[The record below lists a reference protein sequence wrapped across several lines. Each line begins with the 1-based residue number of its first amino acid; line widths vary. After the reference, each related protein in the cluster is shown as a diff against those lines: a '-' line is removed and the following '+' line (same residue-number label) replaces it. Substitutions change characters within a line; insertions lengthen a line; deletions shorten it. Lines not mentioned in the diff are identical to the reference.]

1 MIRPGGLRRLDGSL
15 VSEAPIAL
23 EAIVSMCFAVE
34 ARHKMIG
41 VAVRCPGG
49 FRIFSSDRAYR
60 KLENGIFPNA
70 RAVVRSVAR
79 LEGAK

>member
-1 MIRPGGLRRLDGSL
+1 LRRLDGSL

>member
-1 MIRPGGLRRLDGSL
+1 LRRLDGSL

-23 EAIVSMCFAVE
+23 EAIVSVCFAVE

-41 VAVRCPGG
+41 VPVRCPGG
-49 FRIFSSDRAYR
+49 FGVFFSSNRAYR

-70 RAVVRSVAR
+70 RTVVRSVAR
-79 LEGAK
+79 LGGAK

>member
-1 MIRPGGLRRLDGSL
+1 LRRLDGSL

-79 LEGAK
+79 REGAK

>member
-1 MIRPGGLRRLDGSL
+1 LRRLDGSL

-34 ARHKMIG
+34 AHHKMIG

>member
-1 MIRPGGLRRLDGSL
+1 MIPARWLRRLDGSL

-23 EAIVSMCFAVE
+23 EAIVSVCFAVE

-49 FRIFSSDRAYR
+49 FRVFSSDRAYR

-79 LEGAK
+79 LGGAK

>member
-23 EAIVSMCFAVE
+23 EAIVSMGFAVE